1 MKLTSIFSLSKK
13 VFFTMA
19 LCVSATITA
28 SAQGV
33 KEYDFNW
40 DKLDES
46 SVWKAS
52 HVRLGY
58 TLSTLE
64 TSVKPVNLE
73 QDSDWGAFYSK
84 GKTYFLHDP
93 IGRMLRFG
101 INATWCDLNYQQYSI
116 GKGHDK
122 QTSHQAEFALGVGPS
137 VTFMPVGKLAL
148 QGYFEYRPTFAALY
162 DDFDDEVEN
171 VYINYASVWAYGA
184 TLSWSRI
191 GVGVEYRWGDV
202 DYKCIHTSLD
212 VDKDMLNMDCK
223 MSALRAFITYN
234 F

>member
-1 MKLTSIFSLSKK
+1 MLSKK
-13 VFFTMA
+13 AVLAMA